1 MGTRSFG
8 CPAAGLSLCLNP
20 AMCQRGSVSRQNQE
34 KSRCERPCDS
44 MLADLL
50 AGIVPEAKPCARVR
64 QCGMPKSRT
73 DRTLGGRSLLL
84 IPELDTQMLPNALL
98 RTRIRHHAAIHDFTE
113 LEHGI
118 PIRYCQRELHMLL
131 DQ

>member
-1 MGTRSFG
+1 MCHSQRIDELLVIFTQLTHHFDSGDELIIVVFE
-8 CPAAGLSLCLNP
+8 SL
-20 AMCQRGSVSRQNQE
+20 VSRN
-34 KSRCERPCDS
+34 
-44 MLADLL
+44 LADRVNSRAANL
-50 AGIVPEAKPCARVR
+50 ARAFGNVECPSLALIVP
-64 QCGMPKSRT
+64 
-73 DRTLGGRSLLL
+73 LGGRSLLL